1 MRTFEELQED
11 LGAAIAANRPGSGI
25 PHVVIALPSHSV
37 GEALLSHYGARVLAL
52 EHRFLLSS
60 LLTHRLPDADWV
72 YISSLA
78 PTAEVVDY
86 YRRLGP
92 RPENFSSRTHVLS
105 VDDHTPR
112 SMAAKMLDRPELL
125 DHIHELVDGRVAVI
139 EPWNVTDHEV
149 AVAEALQLPMNGLDP
164 RMLPLGFKSGGRRL
178 FRQAGVPVP
187 FGVEDVRTADDV
199 VRAIQEIRAA
209 RPTAPGV
216 VVKHD
221 DSGAG
226 DGNVVLDLRELGL
239 GDTDT
244 ADVRRLLRARVNALP
259 GWYLAELRHGG
270 IVEELLTGTDFTSP
284 SAQID
289 LLPGGEVEVLATHE
303 QVLGG
308 ESGQVFLGCR
318 FPADPAYA
326 GLLARHAE
334 GIGAVLAQAGA
345 CGRASVDF
353 AAVRST
359 EGTWQVYALEVNL
372 RKGGTTHPYAVLRN
386 LVPGRY
392 DARQGGWVADA
403 DQLPRSYACTDNL
416 HDPAWLGLPAASVI
430 SAVRDAGLEFN
441 HRTGT
446 GVVLHM
452 LAGLGIDGR
461 FGVTAIAPDAVGAQA
476 SLDRTHDVVAATAVA
491 QAGSRSALKVG
502 GVLQFGRSRLLS
514 GRSADI
520 EYRGRG

>member
-1 MRTFEELQED
+1 MRTFEQLQAD
-11 LGAAIAANRPGSGI
+11 LGAAMAANRPGSGT

-60 LLTHRLPDADWV
+60 LPTHRLPDAEWI

-86 YRRLGP
+86 YRCLGP

-125 DHIHELVDGRVAVI
+125 DLIHELVDGRVAVI

-149 AVAEALQLPMNGLDP
+149 AVAEALQLPLNGLDP

-187 FGVEDVRTADDV
+187 FGVEDVRTVDDV
-199 VRAIQEIRAA
+199 VRGVKEIRAA
-209 RPTAPGV
+209 RPSATAV

-226 DGNVVLDLRELGL
+226 DGNVVLGLRELGHGGADI
-239 GDTDT
+239 GDDGNI
-244 ADVRRLLRARVNALP
+244 LRARVNDLP
-259 GWYLAELRHGG
+259 DWYLAELRRGG
-270 IVEELLTGTDFTSP
+270 IVEELLTGEEFTSP

-289 LLPGGEVEVLATHE
+289 LLPNGEVEVLATHE

-326 GLLARHAE
+326 GLLARNAAV
-334 GIGAVLAQAGA
+334 IGAALAEAGA
-345 CGRASVDF
+345 RGRASVDF
-353 AAVRST
+353 AAVRSA

-386 LVPGRY
+386 LVPGKY
-392 DARQGGWVADA
+392 DGLQGGWVADA
-403 DQLPRSYACTDNL
+403 DQLPRAYACTDNL

-430 SAVRDAGLEFN
+430 SAVRDAGLEFD

-461 FGVTAIAPDAVGAQA
+461 FGLTAIAPDADAAQS
-476 SLDRTHDVVAATAVA
+476 SLDRTRDLVAATALGQV
-491 QAGSRSALKVG
+491 GSPAA
-502 GVLQFGRSRLLS
+502 GRSR
-514 GRSADI
+514 GR
-520 EYRGRG
+520 